1 MIKKMAAAA
10 LLAGSVAT
18 TAPTAA
24 HAAGISQVLGKTTA
38 TTAVTTTELVSHLPH
53 IHGLRPPPAF
63 AFQQVRGK

>member
-1 MIKKMAAAA
+1 MIKKIAAAA

-24 HAAGISQVLGKTTA
+24 QAAGIPQVLSRTTA
-38 TTAVTTTELVSHLPH
+38 STAELVSQLPH

-63 AFQQVRGK
+63 AFQQAGGK